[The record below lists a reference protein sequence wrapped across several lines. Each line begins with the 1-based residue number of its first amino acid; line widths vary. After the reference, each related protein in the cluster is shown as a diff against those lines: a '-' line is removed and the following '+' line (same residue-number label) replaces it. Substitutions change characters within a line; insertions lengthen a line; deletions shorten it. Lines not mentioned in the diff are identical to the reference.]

1 MTFGGNHLQR
11 NRTTKNILPF
21 LIGAKILCTP
31 IYALADDEHS
41 SEVFEQKKVEVE
53 QQMEA
58 TKLKIEQMQLLMD
71 EAIAEFDA
79 TVAEIQQLTEKM
91 VQLEQK
97 MEQRGFIIEE
107 RLKTYQSNKSNFTIY
122 LDAVFRA
129 ETIAD
134 ILGRISSV
142 NTILDADKDMVD
154 QYKKEQVAFQQL
166 QQQLEQ
172 LNKEQ
177 EALFKQLQQE
187 ESDMQLHQLELE
199 ATVLELQV
207 QIAEAEGRERIG
219 RERALIEQQLGD
231 LYTLDG
237 LIVVET
243 VENPPEQVANI
254 ANGIEKAKQYLGM
267 PYFWGGMHPSTS
279 FDCSGLIQWS
289 YGQAGIAIPRTAAQ
303 QFLASVK
310 IDVKDVLPGDLVF
323 FSYGKGIQHVGIYV
337 GNGMM
342 LNSQNAGVV
351 IEKISGWKQHLV
363 GFGRVV
369 N

>member
-1 MTFGGNHLQR
+1 MQKK
-11 NRTTKNILPF
+11 RTTTKILPF
-21 LIGAKILCTP
+21 LIGATLLCAPT
-31 IYALADDEHS
+31 YALADDEQS
-41 SEVFEQKKVEVE
+41 SEILQQKKVDVE
-53 QQMEA
+53 QQIEA
-58 TKLKIEQMQLLMD
+58 AKLKIEQMQQMMN

-79 TVAEIQQLTEKM
+79 TVAEIKQLTEEM
-91 VQLEQK
+91 AQLELK
-97 MEQRGFIIEE
+97 MEQRGVIIEE

-142 NTILDADKDMVD
+142 NTILDADQDMLE
-154 QYKKEQVAFQQL
+154 QYEKEQVELQQL
-166 QQQLEQ
+166 QQQLQQ

-187 ESDMQLHQLELE
+187 ESDMQLQQLELE
-199 ATVLELQV
+199 ATVLELQA
-207 QIAEAEGRERIG
+207 QIAEAEERERLE
-219 RERALIEQQLGD
+219 RERAVIEQQLGD
-231 LYTLDG
+231 LYTLGG

-243 VENPPEQVANI
+243 VENPPEQAANI
-254 ANGIEKAKQYLGM
+254 ANGVEKAKQYLGM

-289 YGQAGIAIPRTAAQ
+289 YGQEGIAIPRTAAQ

-351 IEKISGWKQHLV
+351 IEKISGWKQHLA

>member
-1 MTFGGNHLQR
+1 MIR
-11 NRTTKNILPF
+11 KRTTTKILPF
-21 LIGAKILCTP
+21 LIGATILCAPT
-31 IYALADDEHS
+31 YALADDEES
-41 SEVFEQKKVEVE
+41 SEVLEQRKVEVE
-53 QQMEA
+53 QQIEA
-58 TKLKIEQMQLLMD
+58 MKLKIKEKQQRMD

-79 TVAEIQQLTEKM
+79 TVVEIDALTEDMK
-91 VQLEQK
+91 QLEQK
-97 MEQRGFIIEE
+97 MEQRGVIIEE

-134 ILGRISSV
+134 ILGRVSSV
-142 NTILDADKDMVD
+142 NTILEADKEMIE
-154 QYKKEQVAFQQL
+154 QYEKEQAKLKQL

-172 LNKEQ
+172 LKKEQ
-177 EALFKQLQQE
+177 QALFQQLQQE
-187 ESDMQLHQLELE
+187 ESDMQLQQLELE
-199 ATVLELQV
+199 AMVLELQV
-207 QIAEAEGRERIG
+207 QIAEAEERERLE

-231 LYTLDG
+231 LLTLDG

-243 VENPPEQVANI
+243 VDNPPEQVANI
-254 ANGIEKAKQYLGM
+254 ANGVGQARKYLGM
-267 PYFWGGMHPSTS
+267 PYLWGGMHPSTS

-310 IDVKDVLPGDLVF
+310 IDVNDVLPGDLVF

-369 N
+369 K